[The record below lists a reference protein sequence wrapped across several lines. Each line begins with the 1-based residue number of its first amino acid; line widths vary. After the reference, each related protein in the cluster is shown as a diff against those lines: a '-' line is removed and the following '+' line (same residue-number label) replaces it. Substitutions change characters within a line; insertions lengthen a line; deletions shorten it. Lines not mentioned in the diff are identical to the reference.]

1 MEKFPIHFCLVY
13 IITCSQMCYGQS
25 MVDVRRLPYEM
36 ASVNKIPVPDSWKK
50 NTAARVEWLHC
61 FFKRHPELSIRQPES
76 CSLSRMTSF
85 NKHNVSTFYNNL
97 EKNISR

>member
-25 MVDVRRLPYEM
+25 MVDVRRLAYEM

-50 NTAARVEWLHC
+50 KIQLQE
-61 FFKRHPELSIRQPES
+61 
-76 CSLSRMTSF
+76 
-85 NKHNVSTFYNNL
+85 
-97 EKNISR
+97 